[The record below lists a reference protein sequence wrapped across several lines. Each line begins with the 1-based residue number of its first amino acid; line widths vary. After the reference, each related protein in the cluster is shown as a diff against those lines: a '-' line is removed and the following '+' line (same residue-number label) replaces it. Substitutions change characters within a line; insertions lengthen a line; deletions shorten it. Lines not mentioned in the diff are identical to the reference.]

1 MPTLQEVSW
10 CSLCGAT
17 TPDQTTECDV
27 CRQWWIDNPPPV
39 EGEGRKCEPPRAA
52 DHQELTGA
60 KDVIG
65 CQQCDGSG
73 WIRIAMSAQHDTA
86 VHPAPVTVHPCSW
99 CNPFGDTMR
108 QALRR
113 SVTVVQTGKTQRG
126 DGDALKRMPR
136 GAVVD
141 HAVAARTV
149 VDHGN
154 EAEMACGH
162 DNVERIIAAAVRVR
176 GVTMSM
182 PPPARHYHIVN
193 SLCDTLGI
201 PDSTRYAAPDDQG
214 FITDRARFV
223 GREEAKTI
231 ALQAG
236 QLTPS
241 ASIHMRELYSE
252 DL

>member
-1 MPTLQEVSW
+1 ME
-10 CSLCGAT
+10 T
-17 TPDQTTECDV
+17 TFAI
-27 CRQWWIDNPPPV
+27 R
-39 EGEGRKCEPPRAA
+39 
-52 DHQELTGA
+52 
-60 KDVIG
+60 G

-73 WIRIAMSAQHDTA
+73 WIRIAMWSQHDTSA
-86 VHPAPVTVHPCSW
+86 HPAAAPVTVYPCDW
-99 CNPFGDTMR
+99 CNQFGDTMHR
-108 QALRR
+108 ALRR
-113 SVTVVQTGKTQRG
+113 SVTVVQTGKNQRG

-154 EAEMACGH
+154 AEMACGH
-162 DNVERIIAAAVRVR
+162 DKKNVERIVAAAVRVR
-176 GVTMSM
+176 GVTMTM
-182 PPPARHYHIVN
+182 PPPARHYDIVN

-252 DL
+252 DLW